1 MNNFFRNFLRKR
13 NSLGYKI
20 FMTVG
25 TNQDGK
31 FTYVTQLS
39 EYLGKHNNTVTYW
52 ITKFKE
58 EGLIDYGLELSE
70 NGKSLF
76 KFLWENLEISNLRA
90 HNIQIVFFLSK
101 CPDDYI
107 ERYSSEIFSFIT
119 NGRYRGLI
127 GKIFGI
133 TCMFYSPKKIVCVL
147 RNIYGDTDEDISS
160 GLQIIASDLKA
171 RLEKHFDGITIGGNK
186 FAKIQTSH
194 IAVLDS
200 LIAKSF
206 DLRGFTYEGKYL
218 AIDKSHGR
226 HEIELTDPRVNL
238 KDIMKLLDVDK
249 KEDGRRL

>member
-1 MNNFFRNFLRKR
+1 MQKIIPCLWFDNEAEEAAEFYTSIFP
-13 NSLGYKI
+13 NSKI
-20 FMTVG
+20 KHIEKYVVDTPSNKPIGSVMTV
-25 TNQDGK
+25 TFELNGK
-31 FTYVTQLS
+31 EFMALN
-39 EYLGKHNNTVTYW
+39 GGDF
-52 ITKFKE
+52 FKPNPSISFHIKCKTIE
-58 EGLIDYGLELSE
+58 EVDSYYEKLSE

-160 GLQIIASDLKA
+160 G
-171 RLEKHFDGITIGGNK
+171 
-186 FAKIQTSH
+186 
-194 IAVLDS
+194 
-200 LIAKSF
+200 
-206 DLRGFTYEGKYL
+206 
-218 AIDKSHGR
+218 
-226 HEIELTDPRVNL
+226 
-238 KDIMKLLDVDK
+238 
-249 KEDGRRL
+249 